1 MVKLYVNSACVL
13 YGWRKLILTSLA
25 KLTHCLLRYEA
36 GTVVKGSDGWQ
47 DLCSPMGFEI
57 PLLLV
62 ECVSELRLYNGG
74 FRCLPFHDGMPCHYV
89 CRSVKGLEEHWRKRH
104 GWKVQPTRGGSGHT
118 QRVTVARHLAK
129 AMRDTRCL
137 RFFLHGQTSSFLED
151 Y

>member
-62 ECVSELRLYNGG
+62 ECVSELRSTMAVSDVCYSMMVCHVTTSVEVSRVWRSIGERGMGG
-74 FRCLPFHDGMPCHYV
+74 RFSLLEVALDIRRELPWP
-89 CRSVKGLEEHWRKRH
+89 
-104 GWKVQPTRGGSGHT
+104 
-118 QRVTVARHLAK
+118 
-129 AMRDTRCL
+129 DT
-137 RFFLHGQTSSFLED
+137 
-151 Y
+151 